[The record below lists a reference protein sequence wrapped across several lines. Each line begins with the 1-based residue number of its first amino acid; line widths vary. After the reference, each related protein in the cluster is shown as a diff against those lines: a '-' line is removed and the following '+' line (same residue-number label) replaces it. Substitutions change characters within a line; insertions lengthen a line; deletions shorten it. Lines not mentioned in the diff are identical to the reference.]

1 MSKMKHK
8 ETRIK
13 WKNADF
19 YFLYTLSFAG
29 LAFFLYRI
37 FAVNGKSFA
46 WDPDGVTQ
54 HINALAYYGRYLRN
68 ILHTIFVDHRLSIPM
83 WDLSIGYGSDI
94 ITTLHYYVIGDPL
107 ALLSVFFRSSQGETL
122 YTFLWFLRVY
132 LAGIAF
138 SRYAFYHK
146 NSKQAV
152 FMGTLIY
159 TFAGW
164 TIYATIK
171 HPYFA
176 NPLIYLPF
184 ILMGID
190 KIYKKEKPYVFI
202 WSVAIAGL
210 SNFYFFYMIGIF
222 MVLYAVVR
230 YFEMFQKFS
239 LKNIGK
245 WLGIFCVYSIIAVLI
260 AAVILLPVIMPI
272 LGTDRFK
279 AENYVPLFYDSVYY
293 KKYLASLIGDNMAQW
308 GTAGFTAIAMTGVF
322 VLFSKR
328 KKYRGLKIG
337 FILMNIFLLVPF
349 MGHALNGF
357 SYVSNRWVWGYVMLI
372 GYIFVKIYPEI
383 FTLTLKEKKRI
394 LIFLLIY
401 CGIALFPDVARTQR
415 NLAAEIM
422 LVMGTF
428 IVLSYGSLI
437 QKKRNLNILMT
448 IVLIA
453 GVLFNMYYQYSYE
466 RGYLEEFSDK
476 DDTLA
481 QLETPA
487 DLTILASGD
496 TNLYRYDQAGTNH
509 KENSSLLMGTHS
521 TAYYFSVASQY
532 ISNYFSEL
540 YLNAPREHR
549 YDTLDGRT
557 MLERLASV
565 KYFVV
570 RDGNERCL
578 PYGYDKFAAGNV
590 KDDIMYKAYT
600 DENVLPLGYTYDSYI
615 SSAKYAKMS
624 ATEKQQAMMQGVV
637 LEDSSLP
644 ETNLTFNDQEI
655 PYKLTLGEGCEV
667 QDGKIVASKGGAKA
681 VLEFDG
687 LDSSETYLQVE
698 GIDFEA
704 LSPRERIGEEEWE
717 KKTAYEQQHIL
728 YNDRKWDRWK
738 NSERSRITIT
748 GDKTSSRAI
757 QIFTSKYNMYSG
769 RQNFIF
775 NTGYSK
781 TGKKNLTLTFKEAGI
796 YTLDNLKVICQPM
809 TNVESQTKKLGEE
822 VLTDIKMQDNEFT
835 GKISVSKDKALLL
848 ALPYSTGFTA
858 YVDGKK
864 TDIKQAN
871 TMYMAVELS
880 KGEHEIRL
888 TYCTPYLKAGLLLTC
903 LGLLC
908 YICVVLIYKKKRG
921 NKKE

>member
-1 MSKMKHK
+1 MSKIKNKEKH
-8 ETRIK
+8 IK
-13 WKNADF
+13 CRNADF
-19 YFLYTLSFAG
+19 YLLYTIAFAG

-37 FAVNGKSFA
+37 FAVNGKSFV
-46 WDPDGVTQ
+46 WEPDGVTQ
-54 HINALAYYGRYLRN
+54 HLNALAYYGRYLRN
-68 ILHTIFVDHRLSIPM
+68 ILHTILVEHRLSIPM

-107 ALLSVFFRSSQGETL
+107 ALLSVFFRSNQSETL
-122 YTFLWFLRVY
+122 YTFLWFLRIY
-132 LAGIAF
+132 LAGVAF

-152 FMGTLIY
+152 FMGSLIY

-164 TIYATIK
+164 TIYAAIK

-176 NPLIYLPF
+176 NPLIYVPF

-190 KIYKKEKPYVFI
+190 KIYKKEKPYIFI
-202 WSVAIAGL
+202 WSVAIAGMT
-210 SNFYFFYMIGIF
+210 NFYFFYMIGIF
-222 MVLYAVVR
+222 MVLYAIFR
-230 YFEMFQKFS
+230 YFELFQKFS

-245 WLGIFCVYSIIAVLI
+245 WVGIFCIYSVIAVLI
-260 AAVILLPVIMPI
+260 AAVILLPVIMPV

-279 AENYVPLFYDSVYY
+279 AENYVPLFYESVYY
-293 KKYLASLIGDNMAQW
+293 KKYLASLIGDNMTQW
-308 GTAGFTAIAMTGVF
+308 GTTGFTAISMAGVF

-337 FILMNIFLLVPF
+337 FVLLNIFLLVPF
-349 MGHALNGF
+349 IGHALNGF
-357 SYVSNRWVWGYVMLI
+357 SYVCNRWVWAYVMLI
-372 GYIFVKIYPEI
+372 AYIFVKIYPEI
-383 FTLTLKEKKRI
+383 FTLNLKEKKRV
-394 LIFLLIY
+394 LAFLLVY
-401 CGIALFPDVARTQR
+401 CGLAMLPEVARTQK
-415 NLAAEIM
+415 NLVAEIM
-422 LVMGTF
+422 LVLGTF
-428 IVLSYGSLI
+428 VVISYSSLI

-448 IVLIA
+448 AVLAVGI
-453 GVLFNMYYQYSYE
+453 LFNMYYQYSYE
-466 RGYLEEFSDK
+466 KGYLEEFADK
-476 DDTLA
+476 DETLS

-496 TNLYRYDQAGTNH
+496 TNLYRYDQAGTEH
-509 KENSSLLMGTHS
+509 TENSGLQMGTHGVS
-521 TAYYFSVASQY
+521 YYFSIASQY

-540 YLNAPREHR
+540 YLNAPREHH

-557 MLERLASV
+557 MLERLAAV
-565 KYFVV
+565 KYFVIK
-570 RDGNERCL
+570 DGNERWL

-600 DENVLPLGYTYDSYI
+600 DENVLPLGYTYDSYV

-644 ETNLTFNDQEI
+644 ETELTFNDQEI
-655 PYKLTLGEGCEV
+655 PYKLTLGEDCEER
-667 QDGKIVASKGGAKA
+667 DGKIVASKGGAKV

-687 LDSSETYLQVE
+687 LDDSETYLQVE

-704 LSPRERIGEEEWE
+704 LSPREQVSEEEWAE
-717 KKTAYEQQHIL
+717 KTTYEQQHIL
-728 YNDRKWDRWK
+728 YNDRQWRRWE
-738 NSERSRITIT
+738 NSERTRITIT
-748 GDKTSSRAI
+748 GDGTSTKNISM
-757 QIFTSKYNMYSG
+757 FTSRYNMYSG
-769 RQNFIF
+769 RENFIF

-781 TGKKNLTLTFKEAGI
+781 TGKKNLTITFGDSGI

-822 VLTDIKMQDNEFT
+822 ALTDIKMQDNEFT
-835 GKISVSKDKALLL
+835 GRVSVSKDKALLL

-864 TDIKQAN
+864 TDIRQAN

-888 TYCTPYLKAGLLLTC
+888 TYCTPYLKEGLFLTC
-903 LGLLC
+903 AGLLC
-908 YICVVLIYKKKRG
+908 YIGVVLIYKKKRG
-921 NKKE
+921 NKKG